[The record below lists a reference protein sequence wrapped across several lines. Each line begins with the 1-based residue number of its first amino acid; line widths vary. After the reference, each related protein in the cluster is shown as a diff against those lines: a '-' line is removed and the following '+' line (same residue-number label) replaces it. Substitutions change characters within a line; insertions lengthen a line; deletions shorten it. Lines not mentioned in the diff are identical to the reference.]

1 MLFLSCLP
9 STMRM
14 TKQNN
19 SHALAELQARSRNL
33 IDTWMV
39 DLLPPYVRP
48 TFGQEKHREF

>member
-1 MLFLSCLP
+1 
-9 STMRM
+9 MRM